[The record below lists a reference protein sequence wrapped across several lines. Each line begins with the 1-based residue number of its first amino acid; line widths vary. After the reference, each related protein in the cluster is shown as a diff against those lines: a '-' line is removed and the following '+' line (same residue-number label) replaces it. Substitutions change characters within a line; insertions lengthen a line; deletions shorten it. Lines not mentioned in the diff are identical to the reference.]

1 MNILFTLDRNYLPP
15 LRVMLV
21 SLLMNNPGEE
31 FHIYLAGDGLTQED
45 ILAVHAGEET
55 IAVNLSGRFRDA
67 LAALDAAQERAAV
80 YAMVNTLT
88 QFAGTDDTPQRVA
101 FFFDGAQRRSLS
113 GGLDMRGELWRNPGM
128 VVD

>member
-67 LAALDAAQERAAV
+67 LAALAPAQERAAV

-88 QFAGTDDTPQRVA
+88 GGTRASRVA
-101 FFFDGAQRRSLS
+101 FFFE
-113 GGLDMRGELWRNPGM
+113 GGQVQTLAGELEMRGTFLRNPGM
-128 VVD
+128 VVN